1 MNLGLTKFQ
10 NDYILAGETF
20 SRSYVPSLLDEP
32 NLVLHLLSDLS
43 FRAYFEFKQI
53 WLLCFFHFSTF
64 VQGLS
69 SFLVKFSG
77 YASQNMFLTTLSM
90 PQNLPENVLNL
101 IKW

>member
-10 NDYILAGETF
+10 NDYILAVETF

-53 WLLCFFHFSTF
+53 WQLLCLFRVLHLFMLSC
-64 VQGLS
+64 QG
-69 SFLVKFSG
+69 
-77 YASQNMFLTTLSM
+77 
-90 PQNLPENVLNL
+90 VLL
-101 IKW
+101 KICF